1 MGKKI
6 RTGAGG
12 VVDNVVNQQLDRVHR
27 QVAETAGGVIR
38 NAERAG
44 TEAATEAATRIG
56 SAVNNSA
63 SRIGGGLSGV
73 FAGVR
78 DLFSGNPLSNLPARV
93 DLTNSPDLKKFVVGA
108 LPFLLNGGIKKG
120 DEGIVDGLNRA
131 ISPSKAGVEELSD
144 LKNVSGKTLALLYEN
159 LETKRAQS
167 NSPPIKN
174 QITTLFGSLEAAVEG
189 AQPAAGLAG
198 SAPTPAVQQQPRPG
212 FDLGG
217 GG

>member
-78 DLFSGNPLSNLPARV
+78 DLFSGNPLSNLPERV

-108 LPFLLNGGIKKG
+108 LTILNHAPRG
-120 DEGIVDGLNRA
+120 DQGIVEGVNRA

-144 LKNVSGKTLALLYEN
+144 LKNVSRKTLALLYEN
-159 LETKRAQS
+159 LEWKRDQS
-167 NSPPIKN
+167 MSPQIKN
-174 QITTLFGSLEAAVEG
+174 QITTLFGSLDAAVEG
-189 AQPAAGLAG
+189 AQPAAGLAR